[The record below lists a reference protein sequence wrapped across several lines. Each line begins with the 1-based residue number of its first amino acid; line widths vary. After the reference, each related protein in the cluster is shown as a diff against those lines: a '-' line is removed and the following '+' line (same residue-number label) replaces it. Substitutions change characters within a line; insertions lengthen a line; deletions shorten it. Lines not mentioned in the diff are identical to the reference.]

1 MVQTWKL
8 KNLRAVQDA
17 QTQSSNQI
25 KQFQFCNQYE
35 MPSTSPLTPRS
46 RRAHQ
51 PDINPRML
59 GHTAIAKKSSKFEDS
74 DGRMPR
80 HSRAV
85 SELPQRPSPRPK
97 AAAAS
102 EASGGAHRRAVGVR
116 GTTAPRSPLHEK
128 RPAGAGAGSRVPELE
143 AKLERAHGQ
152 IAEMREQLTAA
163 EKARKDARAA
173 LVEAKKRF
181 AAKKRDAAAGAA
193 APAVKDD
200 DDEHAKVPA
209 MAAEDAVVAEGANK
223 ENGCVISPATDA
235 VQAVV
240 PGEAVDN
247 EGRIVEE
254 AKKTSEEEVAEATAN
269 GDGEK
274 RSQEGDELRAKLM
287 AKDMEV
293 YELRAKLMV
302 RDTELE
308 ELRGTLLA
316 KDTELG
322 ELRGT
327 LVAKDTELGELRG
340 TLVAKDTELGELRAK
355 LSLNDTEV
363 DKLTENLMAKDAEI
377 AALEVDNA
385 DLTKTAEDA
394 TEAARAAAA
403 RTRETEHAL
412 RESAAR
418 EARLA
423 ELLRASERARE
434 ALEAE
439 AQRSR
444 VQSEQ
449 WRKAA
454 EEAAVV
460 LVGGANR
467 DAGASGGA
475 GASTDKGRHTSAG
488 ARERTVA
495 KDADEEELNGKRKGG
510 TAGGA
515 MRVLSDLWKKK
526 AHK

>member
-35 MPSTSPLTPRS
+35 MPSTSPLTPRG

-51 PDINPRML
+51 PDINPRTRSIVNML

-80 HSRAV
+80 PSRVV

-97 AAAAS
+97 AAAGS

-116 GTTAPRSPLHEK
+116 GTTAPRIPLHEK
-128 RPAGAGAGSRVPELE
+128 KPAGAGGGSRVPELE

-181 AAKKRDAAAGAA
+181 TAKKRDDAAAS
-193 APAVKDD
+193 AVKDD

-209 MAAEDAVVAEGANK
+209 MAAEAADVAEGANK
-223 ENGCVISPATDA
+223 ENGCVILPATDA

-240 PGEAVDN
+240 PGEAGDN

-302 RDTELE
+302 RDTELR
-308 ELRGTLLA
+308 L
-316 KDTELG
+316 
-322 ELRGT
+322 T
-327 LVAKDTELGELRG
+327 LVARETELEELRG

-355 LSLNDTEV
+355 LASNDSEV
-363 DKLTENLMAKDAEI
+363 DKLTANLMAKDAEI
-377 AALEVDNA
+377 AALEADNA

-394 TEAARAAAA
+394 AEAAKAAAA

-434 ALEAE
+434 AMEGE

-460 LVGGANR
+460 LG
-467 DAGASGGA
+467 GGA
-475 GASTDKGRHTSAG
+475 GASTDKGRHVHTSAG
-488 ARERTVA
+488 AGERTVA
-495 KDADEEELNGKRKGG
+495 KDADEEGLNGKRKAG